1 MHIAGNLILPIHINL
16 MLAPGLALQLHIVL
30 NSRWFKNIIIYKPL
44 VNPLG
49 KAFKLCIGVHI
60 VSIVYR
66 EVTQNSVNLHIMK
79 LEEAIVYLL
88 ASSGHGMKTEQ
99 IAREINERKLYERWD
114 KAPVTDK
121 QVYAVIMSH
130 PDTFVKS
137 EGRIRL
143 MI

>member
-1 MHIAGNLILPIHINL
+1 M
-16 MLAPGLALQLHIVL
+16 
-30 NSRWFKNIIIYKPL
+30 R
-44 VNPLG
+44 
-49 KAFKLCIGVHI
+49 
-60 VSIVYR
+60 
-66 EVTQNSVNLHIMK
+66 
-79 LEEAIVYLL
+79 
-88 ASSGHGMKTEQ
+88 TEQ

>member
-1 MHIAGNLILPIHINL
+1 
-16 MLAPGLALQLHIVL
+16 
-30 NSRWFKNIIIYKPL
+30 
-44 VNPLG
+44 
-49 KAFKLCIGVHI
+49 
-60 VSIVYR
+60 
-66 EVTQNSVNLHIMK
+66 MK

-99 IAREINERKLYERWD
+99 IAREINARGFYTRWD

-121 QVYAVIMSH
+121 QIYAVIMSH

-143 MI
+143 II

>member
-1 MHIAGNLILPIHINL
+1 
-16 MLAPGLALQLHIVL
+16 
-30 NSRWFKNIIIYKPL
+30 
-44 VNPLG
+44 
-49 KAFKLCIGVHI
+49 
-60 VSIVYR
+60 
-66 EVTQNSVNLHIMK
+66 MK

-99 IAREINERKLYERWD
+99 IAREINERKLFERWD
-114 KAPVTDK
+114 HEPVSGK
-121 QVYAVIMSH
+121 QVYAVVMSH

>member
-1 MHIAGNLILPIHINL
+1 M
-16 MLAPGLALQLHIVL
+16 
-30 NSRWFKNIIIYKPL
+30 
-44 VNPLG
+44 
-49 KAFKLCIGVHI
+49 CIGVHI
-60 VSIVYR
+60 VSIIYR
-66 EVTQNSVNLHIMK
+66 DVTQNSVNLHIMK

-99 IAREINERKLYERWD
+99 IAREINARGLYTRLD

-130 PDTFVKS
+130 PETFCKS

>member
-1 MHIAGNLILPIHINL
+1 M
-16 MLAPGLALQLHIVL
+16 
-30 NSRWFKNIIIYKPL
+30 
-44 VNPLG
+44 
-49 KAFKLCIGVHI
+49 
-60 VSIVYR
+60 
-66 EVTQNSVNLHIMK
+66 HIMK

-99 IAREINERKLYERWD
+99 IAREINARGLYTRRD
-114 KAPVTDK
+114 KTPVTDK

-143 MI
+143 II